1 MNYKGSN
8 PILKT
13 SLLIFAHLLRI
24 AFALVFLFSGFVK
37 AIDPLGFAYKLDD
50 YFQAFGPFFQKFNS
64 LSLVISIALS
74 GAEIVLGL
82 MILLIVKYKSAVR
95 ISLVYMLLMTLL
107 TLYIAFNNPVTD
119 CGCFG
124 DALIL
129 TNWQTFYKN
138 ILLLGIISYLS
149 YTRTSLI
156 QFFNAKFEWIL
167 LGLFAFSTVFISVYN
182 LHHLPWIDFRPY
194 KIGVNVREKMT
205 LPEDA
210 ASEEYV
216 ITFIYEKDGV
226 QKEFNLDN
234 YPENDT
240 TWKFVDQKTEIISQ
254 GAVAEIHD
262 FVMIDQAYNDVTYD
276 VLDYPKRTYFFVM
289 YDLSKAERNAMELL
303 RAFYT
308 SNKDDSIHFYLL
320 TASGQNEQSE
330 FMTEFE
336 FNIPVLTADPI
347 ALKTMIRANPG
358 VVVLENGVIIDKMNW
373 RDL

>member
-13 SLLIFAHLLRI
+13 TLLIVAHLLRI

-82 MILLIVKYKSAVR
+82 MILLIVKYKTAVR

-262 FVMIDQAYNDVTYD
+262 FVLIDQAYNDVTYD